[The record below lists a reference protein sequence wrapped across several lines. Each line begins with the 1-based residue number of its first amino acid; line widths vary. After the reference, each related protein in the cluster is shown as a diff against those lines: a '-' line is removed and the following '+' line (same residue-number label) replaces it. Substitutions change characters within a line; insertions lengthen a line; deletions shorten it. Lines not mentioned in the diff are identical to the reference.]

1 MITSNDIQA
10 IDCETISYIDENN
23 NTYQFETWDPM
34 TLSKLEDAK
43 SQFALILNLL
53 IVRPSR
59 SIEILIDSPSRSIE
73 RHMLLNGFYGI
84 ADVYKAK

>member
-1 MITSNDIQA
+1 MITTNDINV
-10 IDCETISYIDENN
+10 IDRETISYIDVYG

-34 TLSKLEDAK
+34 TLSELEDAK

-53 IVRPSR
+53 IVSPSR

-84 ADVYKAK
+84 ADVYKSK